1 LRRTGRTR
9 RRTSSASRRSIR
21 CVQPRQSRHRRAAA
35 PPSCAAVARR
45 VGRNTAW
52 RRPRSCGLSKRF
64 GMLLRRSRRLS
75 VRSARAQPAL
85 STRLLR
91 AANQQT
97 PIYDFIPV
105 YPRRLVSPA
114 QLKSSPA
121 DLGHHGHR
129 RRYQFGACS
138 ADALAQHLCPM
149 NALRCTPRT
158 DARSRQHRF
167 IGTHM
172 STRCTEVASSTLAQ
186 RLQAAVS
193 ALASDVHPS
202 AETACVGTPAFGGGA
217 RDPTERTALA

>member
-1 LRRTGRTR
+1 M
-9 RRTSSASRRSIR
+9 
-21 CVQPRQSRHRRAAA
+21 AA
-35 PPSCAAVARR
+35 PAIVWPQQTVWNALAPQPAAE
-45 VGRNTAW
+45 
-52 RRPRSCGLSKRF
+52 C
-64 GMLLRRSRRLS
+64 

-97 PIYDFIPV
+97 PIYDSIPV